1 MSSPDPERRNGRFG
15 ESRDMFYSSKG
26 GVRLGGD
33 EATVAG
39 LPEPGE
45 SIFYPKVGHCIFR
58 GVIEDRAAPG
68 TRLVELED
76 LEEGSRIL
84 IPLARVPELNLR
96 SAGSGLEAIKAEL
109 SSEFEEPFPEEEERH
124 RLLEELIAEGTPQS
138 LARALKRLHFLR
150 QTTGLSREEE
160 QTRKKI
166 RSWLAAEVALS
177 KECTRAEAQA
187 FMTRLLQD
195 AMAAHRIKEKEE
207 AKERRRAA
215 KEQKKAESAAARVEA
230 SASPSESAESTTPSE
245 SETEDAPG
253 ANEADTAEID
263 DASPADTD
271 ADASDE
277 ESEASRS

>member
-1 MSSPDPERRNGRFG
+1 
-15 ESRDMFYSSKG
+15 
-26 GVRLGGD
+26 LGGD

-58 GVIEDRAAPG
+58 GVIEDRVAPG
-68 TRLVELED
+68 TKLVELED
-76 LEEGSRIL
+76 MEEGSRIL
-84 IPLARVPELNLR
+84 IPLPRVPELNLR
-96 SAGSGLEAIKAEL
+96 PAGGGLEAIQEEL
-109 SSEFEEPFPEEEERH
+109 SAQFEEPFPDEEDRH
-124 RLLEELIAEGTPQS
+124 QLIEELITEGSPRS

-160 QTRKKI
+160 QTRKKV

-195 AMAAHRIKEKEE
+195 AMSAHRLKEKEE

-215 KEQKKAESAAARVEA
+215 KEQKRAESAAAKT
-230 SASPSESAESTTPSE
+230 ESTAVARPQLQSTEPILMEESSRSE
-245 SETEDAPG
+245 GPDEAEVTETLGSRPDVNG
-253 ANEADTAEID
+253 
-263 DASPADTD
+263 
-271 ADASDE
+271 E
-277 ESEASRS
+277 ESEAPSS